1 MKHFVKCFP
10 SKLIAGLVL
19 SASMALTTSV
29 SANEAGNWYI
39 QGSAGLTTLE
49 NVEADRTT
57 SAGATSTTVPFEAD
71 FKHGHMASAGLGYNL
86 TDTWSVEVEY
96 AHRSN
101 DLDRYYNKT
110 NNSVL
115 SSNGYMKSNS
125 FMVNGIYTFDVDFPV
140 KPVVGFGFGVGHA
153 EIEIVETSG
162 TKDDD
167 DYSYAGQLIVGADWE
182 VTSNIDLF
190 ARANYFQIRDLDLE
204 PRYSTTAGSF
214 NLAETTTDKENYSS
228 ASISIGLRYEF

>member
-71 FKHGHMASAGLGYNL
+71 FKHGHMASFISAMDAEAVSQSNFQSALKAIRPQI
-86 TDTWSVEVEY
+86 TDE
-96 AHRSN
+96 
-101 DLDRYYNKT
+101 
-110 NNSVL
+110 
-115 SSNGYMKSNS
+115 M
-125 FMVNGIYTFDVDFPV
+125 ITF
-140 KPVVGFGFGVGHA
+140 
-153 EIEIVETSG
+153 
-162 TKDDD
+162 
-167 DYSYAGQLIVGADWE
+167 Y
-182 VTSNIDLF
+182 
-190 ARANYFQIRDLDLE
+190 
-204 PRYSTTAGSF
+204 
-214 NLAETTTDKENYSS
+214 ENYARTRS
-228 ASISIGLRYEF
+228 GL